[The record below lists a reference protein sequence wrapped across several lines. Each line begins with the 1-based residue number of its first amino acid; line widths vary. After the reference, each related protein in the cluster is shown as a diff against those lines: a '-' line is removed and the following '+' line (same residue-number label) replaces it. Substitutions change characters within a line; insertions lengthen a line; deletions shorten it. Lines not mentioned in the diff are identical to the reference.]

1 MTRKFR
7 DLFGRKP
14 NERDEEPLGEDMAP
28 SPMALAEHSALTE
41 VSPPVRRVAMR
52 KPFVGNAPAPIRD
65 FTG

>member
-7 DLFGRKP
+7 DMFGRSA
-14 NERDEEPLGEDMAP
+14 NERDDEPLGEDMAP

-41 VSPPVRRVAMR
+41 VSATDSRAPVNG
-52 KPFVGNAPAPIRD
+52 PFLGNAPAPIRD